1 MKLFL
6 QRYAGRVTG
15 VLSGFDR
22 LVLHGSLRLL
32 SYTEGLLK
40 YLCHHRILLKDF
52 GRHSRELSDRVI
64 AQSLAAA
71 QAAQRPILYLRSS
84 QDRKEDI
91 ARRIV
96 LRDQVQQGP
105 ICILKTLEVARS
117 YEVAPDH
124 KTQRLE
130 LRPRPRKC
138 LHLYHYL
145 IHPVF
150 GFMHVRLQTWYP
162 FHLQLCLNGRE
173 WLSRELDRAGIGY
186 VRQRNCFTQVDDLPA
201 AQHLLDQQ
209 LRAPWK
215 SLLGDLVRQIHPVA
229 KEFHIHLP
237 DGDTSP
243 VRYYWTVPQSEW
255 ATDAMFHSRV
265 ELLPLYE
272 RLIRHGMASY
282 GPGDVLRFFGRR
294 VKQDGSPWGNFPG
307 EISTDVKT
315 RAEGVR
321 IKHRCNGNSLKIY
334 DKGSVLRF
342 EATLYEPR
350 DFRVLRK
357 PEGQPHAQPRWMPLR
372 HSLADL
378 RRRAQ
383 VSQAANE
390 RLMDAQAA
398 VETPQTLQE
407 LTARLC
413 RPVTRPGRERSDGT
427 RSRPR
432 RFRALRPLAE
442 DDARLLTAVSRP
454 EFAQNGVRNRDLR
467 PLLCMTQPRDAQ
479 DQKRQSAAVSRQ
491 LAMLRAHGL
500 IRKVS
505 HTHRYVLTDHGR
517 LAITALLAARNATT
531 LQLTQLAA

>member
-1 MKLFL
+1 MKLFV
-6 QRYAGRVTG
+6 QRCAGRVTG

-32 SYTEGLLK
+32 AYTEGLLK

-52 GRHSRELSDRVI
+52 GRHSRQLSEQVI
-64 AQSLAAA
+64 AQSLAAVEEA
-71 QAAQRPILYLRSS
+71 GRPILYLRNSR
-84 QDRKEDI
+84 DRKEDI
-91 ARRIV
+91 ARDI
-96 LRDQVQQGP
+96 LARDNVQHGT
-105 ICILKTLEVARS
+105 ICVLKTVELCRS
-117 YEVAPDH
+117 YEVAADH
-124 KTQRLE
+124 RSQRIE

-145 IHPVF
+145 LHPVF

-162 FHLQLCLNGRE
+162 FQLQVCLNGRE
-173 WLSRELDRAGIGY
+173 WLARQLDRAGIGY
-186 VRQRNCFTQVDDLPA
+186 VRQRNCFTSLADLPA
-201 AQHLLDQQ
+201 AQRLMDQQ

-215 SLLGDLVRQIHPVA
+215 SLLGDLVRRIHPVA
-229 KEFHIHLP
+229 REFQLNLP
-237 DGDTSP
+237 DGSTNP

-255 ATDAMFHSRV
+255 ASDVMFASRKD
-265 ELLPLYE
+265 LLPLYE

-294 VKQDGSPWGNFPG
+294 VKRDGTPWDSFPG

-321 IKHRCNGNSLKIY
+321 IKHRCHGNSLKMY

-357 PEGQPHAQPRWMPLR
+357 PEGQPKAKPRWMPLR

-378 RRRAQ
+378 ARRAA

-407 LTARLC
+407 LTAKLC
-413 RPVTRPGRERSDGT
+413 QPVVRPGRPQPDGT
-427 RSRPR
+427 RSDPR
-432 RFRALRPLAE
+432 RFRALQPLAE
-442 DDARLLTAVSRP
+442 KDARLLTAVGRP
-454 EFAQNGVRNRDLR
+454 EFAQNGFRNRDLR
-467 PLLCMTQPRDAQ
+467 PLLLATEPSDAA

-491 LAMLRAHGL
+491 LALLRAHAL
-500 IRKVS
+500 IRKVP

-517 LAITALLAARNATT
+517 TAITALLAARNAST
-531 LQLTQLAA
+531 LELTKHVA

>member
-6 QRYAGRVTG
+6 QRCAERVTG

-22 LVLHGSLRLL
+22 LVLHGSLRLFA
-32 SYTEGLLK
+32 YTEGLLK

-52 GRHSRELSDRVI
+52 GRHSRELSDRLI
-64 AQSLAAA
+64 ARSLGPVEDAG
-71 QAAQRPILYLRSS
+71 RPILYLRSS

-91 ARRIV
+91 AREIAA
-96 LRDQVQQGP
+96 RDNVRQGT
-105 ICILKTLEVARS
+105 ICVLKTVELCRS
-117 YEVAPDH
+117 YEVAANH
-124 KTQRLE
+124 RSQRIE

-162 FHLQLCLNGRE
+162 FQLQVCLNGRE
-173 WLSRELDRAGIGY
+173 WLARQMDLAGIGY
-186 VRQRNCFTQVDDLPA
+186 VRQRNCFTSIDDLPA
-201 AQHLLDQQ
+201 AQRLMDQQ
-209 LRAPWK
+209 LCAPWK
-215 SLLGDLVRQIHPVA
+215 SLLGDLVRRIHPVA
-229 KEFHIHLP
+229 REFHINLP
-237 DGDTSP
+237 DGSASP

-255 ATDAMFHSRV
+255 ASDVMFASR
-265 ELLPLYE
+265 EDLLPLYE
-272 RLIRHGMASY
+272 RLVRHGMACY

-294 VKQDGSPWGNFPG
+294 VKQDGTPWGNFPG

-321 IKHRCNGNSLKIY
+321 IKHRCHGNSLKMY
-334 DKGSVLRF
+334 DKDSVLRF
-342 EATLYEPR
+342 EATLYNPR

-357 PEGQPHAQPRWMPLR
+357 PEGQPRAKPRWMPLR

-398 VETPQTLQE
+398 VETPQTLHE
-407 LTARLC
+407 LTADLL
-413 RPVTRPGRERSDGT
+413 RPVKRPGREQSDGT
-427 RSRPR
+427 RSAPR

-442 DDARLLTAVSRP
+442 DDARLLAAVSRP
-454 EFAQNGVRNRDLR
+454 EFAQNGFRNRDLR
-467 PLLCMTQPRDAQ
+467 PLLWSAETNDAAEH
-479 DQKRQSAAVSRQ
+479 KRRSAFVSRQ
-491 LAMLRAHGL
+491 LALLRAHSL
-500 IRKVS
+500 IRKVP
-505 HTHRYVLTDHGR
+505 HTHRYVLTPRGQT
-517 LAITALLAARNATT
+517 AITALLAARNASA
-531 LQLTQLAA
+531 LELTKLAA